1 MCHAH
6 TIRPHYSLE
15 SGPQLERDAERKE
28 SATMWPYV
36 AGKTLHSKVT
46 CGKVSCF
53 SELEG

>member
-1 MCHAH
+1 MYHAH

-15 SGPQLERDAERKE
+15 SGPQLERDAE

>member
-46 CGKVSCF
+46 CGKVSCL

>member
-15 SGPQLERDAERKE
+15 SGPQLERDAKRKE

-46 CGKVSCF
+46 CGKVGCF